1 VLNVIFFFFF
11 FLLLLSLLL
20 LLLLLLT
27 PPRLVKADVKLND
40 LKVMV
45 ENTVTLFYPGDPS
58 TAARAPRMLNDLLT
72 QSWEVILANMK

>member
-11 FLLLLSLLL
+11 FFFFFVLLL

-45 ENTVTLFYPGDPS
+45 ENAVTLFYPGDPS